1 MVWVD
6 KRLEHV
12 WSKIPILCLECALKQ
27 MDALDEDITITVL
40 PESVESMMAY
50 YLKKKRENDEAT
62 QNS

>member
-27 MDALDEDITITVL
+27 MDESKENVSITVL
-40 PESVESMMAY
+40 PESVESMFHY
-50 YLKKKRENDEAT
+50 YLEKKRKSNESSKNC
-62 QNS
+62 